1 MRRTAQLL
9 AGIALLGGCRGEQ
22 IPTEAT
28 VHIQPLAA
36 AIQASVPAENKD
48 LAALRRVT
56 APFHDF
62 GKAVAAGWSTRITA
76 CMAGPSGGMG
86 FHYGNVALIDGAV
99 SVEKPELLLYEP
111 EANGR
116 LRLVAVEYIVPYT
129 AWSRSATPPVLFGQ
143 DFKHND
149 TFGIWA
155 LHAWV
160 WKDNPSGMFADWNPR
175 VTCEHASAVSNM
187 SH

>member
-1 MRRTAQLL
+1 MKRTAQLL
-9 AGIALLGGCRGEQ
+9 AGIALLSGCGGEA
-22 IPTEAT
+22 IPTEST
-28 VHIQPLAA
+28 PQFQPRAA
-36 AIQASVPAENKD
+36 ASQMLGAAENAD

-56 APFHDF
+56 APFQTF
-62 GKAVAAGWSTRITA
+62 ETATAAGWSAEITA
-76 CMAGPSGGMG
+76 CMASPAGGMG

-129 AWSRSATPPVLFGQ
+129 AWSRSATPPMLFGQ

-160 WKDNPSGMFADWNPR
+160 WKDNPSGIFADWNPR
-175 VTCEHASAVSNM
+175 VTCEHATALSTMV
-187 SH
+187 H